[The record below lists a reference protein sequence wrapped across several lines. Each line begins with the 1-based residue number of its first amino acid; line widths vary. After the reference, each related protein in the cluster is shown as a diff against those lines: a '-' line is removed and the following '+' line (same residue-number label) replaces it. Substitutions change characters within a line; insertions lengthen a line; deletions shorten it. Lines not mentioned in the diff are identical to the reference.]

1 MEEGDNNTTDLF
13 GEGGNDGFE
22 RELVLDR
29 SIAQEDAVVA
39 LREASDETTFVDNC
53 LTLIS
58 CLTCHTMTE
67 VMKESDRFIGAANS
81 FPEVM
86 KNWPSKDDA
95 TRVLKG
101 ILGATVLSAPQRKF
115 PGSVETAYQTKIALD
130 KNGLPR
136 TLKEQGKAIWKR
148 FDDSKKTIVNSINK
162 HWRTLKSGENET
174 QLLHEILAVLWKEDC
189 AARAKSR
196 LSSKVSSLKKKVE
209 NNKEVT
215 EEVVNFLSKHDVI
228 YSSAICTRISASL
241 RSYAVDIVNMFL

>member
-86 KNWPSKDDA
+86 KNWPSKDDILNS
-95 TRVLKG
+95 VG
-101 ILGATVLSAPQRKF
+101 ILVFRPLPNILCSMHNG
-115 PGSVETAYQTKIALD
+115 TK
-130 KNGLPR
+130 
-136 TLKEQGKAIWKR
+136 
-148 FDDSKKTIVNSINK
+148 SSSNS
-162 HWRTLKSGENET
+162 G
-174 QLLHEILAVLWKEDC
+174 
-189 AARAKSR
+189 
-196 LSSKVSSLKKKVE
+196 
-209 NNKEVT
+209 
-215 EEVVNFLSKHDVI
+215 
-228 YSSAICTRISASL
+228 
-241 RSYAVDIVNMFL
+241 